1 MLNATPA
8 VLLALGPM
16 HTIGLGSQAFGVV
29 LMGMGVTALLTQ
41 LVVFKRLQPVIGLY
55 KLGVVAATLFGTS
68 AIFFF
73 ASISFTSIS
82 FG

>member
-1 MLNATPA
+1 M
-8 VLLALGPM
+8 LLALGPM

-68 AIFFF
+68 AILFLMIGRTPCE
-73 ASISFTSIS
+73 ALLGSAEEV
-82 FG
+82 